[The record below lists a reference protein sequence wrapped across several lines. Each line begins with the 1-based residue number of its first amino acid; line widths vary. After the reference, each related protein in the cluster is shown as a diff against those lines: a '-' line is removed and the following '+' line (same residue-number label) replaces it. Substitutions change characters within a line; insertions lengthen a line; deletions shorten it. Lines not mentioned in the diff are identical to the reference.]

1 MYLVVELQTAA
12 DGNLAYLASK
22 HQTRAEAD
30 SKYHL
35 ILSAAAV
42 SKLPV
47 HGAVILDECGL
58 VYGNETYDR
67 REVNEGNSA
76 E

>member
-1 MYLVVELQTAA
+1 MYIVLELQTSD
-12 DGNLAYLASK
+12 DGNLAYLATTHK
-22 HQTRAEAD
+22 TRPEAD

-35 ILSAAAV
+35 ILSSAAV
-42 SKLPV
+42 SQLPV

-67 REVNEGNSA
+67 REVNEGNST